1 MELRPKNVLQHGA
14 QQTVESYLTP
24 VFRLHVTL
32 RDPRDRISS
41 SGRWHPTALLWNWK
55 RQKPMQTKHRLSEW
69 GFQVQRTP
77 LYYIGIYW
85 IVLTLCNHQWRFSE
99 IKMTNPIFKICLC
112 TVPLGEDSWGIRYG
126 CGSKALYLV
135 NIKIAGMSVHPP
147 KI

>member
-1 MELRPKNVLQHGA
+1 MEPNRLLKVIWPRCSGYMLRLGIDFLPVAGDTPQHYF
-14 QQTVESYLTP
+14 EIE
-24 VFRLHVTL
+24 
-32 RDPRDRISS
+32 RDRN
-41 SGRWHPTALLWNWK
+41 RCK
-55 RQKPMQTKHRLSEW
+55 QKTVFLSEW

-135 NIKIAGMSVHPP
+135 PGEHQNSWYERSSTQNIV
-147 KI
+147 